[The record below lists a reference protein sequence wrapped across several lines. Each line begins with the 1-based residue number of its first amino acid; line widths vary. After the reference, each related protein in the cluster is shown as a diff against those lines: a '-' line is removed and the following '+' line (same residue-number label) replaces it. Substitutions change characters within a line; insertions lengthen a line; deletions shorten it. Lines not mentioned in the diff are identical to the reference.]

1 MRGSRRFGLHA
12 PSSGSTG
19 WSGPA
24 LRYIVWVS
32 MGALASSVFAQTIL
46 LDRIAAVV
54 NGRVITE
61 SDIRWYLALDPE
73 TPEGESSEEVKS
85 RALHQLIDQMLL
97 HQEAEKLPTIA
108 ITEEEIERY
117 LTELRA
123 RFPSER
129 AFARRLA
136 AAGLDETTLR
146 AIARH
151 RVEILRFIDFRFR
164 AFVFVSEPEVQWY
177 YENRVIPEARR
188 RGMAP
193 PPLEQVRPL
202 IEQILRNEKVKSEMI
217 AWLDE
222 ARRTAEIILY
232 PPYRSPAAS
241 SPSSPK

>member
-1 MRGSRRFGLHA
+1 MRDSRCFDLPASPHGSA
-12 PSSGSTG
+12 G
-19 WSGPA
+19 WIARA
-24 LRYIVWVS
+24 LRHVAWASI
-32 MGALASSVFAQTIL
+32 GAFASSVFAQAIL

-73 TPEGESSEEVKS
+73 TPEGEYSEEVKS

-97 HQEAEKLPTIA
+97 YQEAEKLPTIA

-123 RFPSER
+123 RFSSER
-129 AFARRLA
+129 AFAQRLA
-136 AAGLDETTLR
+136 AVGLDETTLR

-188 RGMAP
+188 RGTTP

-232 PPYRSPAAS
+232 PPYRSPTV
-241 SPSSPK
+241 PSAFSPK